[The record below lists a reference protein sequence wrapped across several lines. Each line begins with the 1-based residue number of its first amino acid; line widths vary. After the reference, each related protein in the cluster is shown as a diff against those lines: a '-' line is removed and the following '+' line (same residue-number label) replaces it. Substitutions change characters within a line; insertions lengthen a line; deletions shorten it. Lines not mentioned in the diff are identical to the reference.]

1 MNNCTAVK
9 NVTDSSGQTESLH
22 ARWFD
27 RWNSNQLGWHLKS
40 VNPALLKYLPDVLG
54 RLKKDVNISVFVP
67 LCGKTLDMVYLAT
80 TLSAKV
86 VGVEGVPKAIDEFI
100 IENPSLQIIK
110 PTLGERN
117 EPPKFSRYLG
127 TNIELLTGDFFKLLP
142 EDVSSIASTAAQG
155 EPQLFDLVWDRGSMV
170 AIEPKLRDTYVKVL
184 SRLVRPGGIILL
196 SAFDRRSGT
205 EEAKKG
211 GPPFSLNETQ
221 IRELYEKELWVES
234 VTFLGEKDDM
244 EEEDWK
250 KRWTEAGLTE
260 MLEVYFIIQAK

>member
-1 MNNCTAVK
+1 
-9 NVTDSSGQTESLH
+9 
-22 ARWFD
+22 
-27 RWNSNQLGWHLKS
+27 
-40 VNPALLKYLPDVLG
+40 LKYLPDVLG

-250 KRWTEAGLTE
+250 KRWTEAGKYGILRT
-260 MLEVYFIIQAK
+260 